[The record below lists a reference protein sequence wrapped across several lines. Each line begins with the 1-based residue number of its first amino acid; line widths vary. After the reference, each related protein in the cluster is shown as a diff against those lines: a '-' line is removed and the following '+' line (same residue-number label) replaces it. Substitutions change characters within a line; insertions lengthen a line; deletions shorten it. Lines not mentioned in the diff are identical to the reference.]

1 MAIFKVATAWSGT
14 SGGPG
19 ITQLYFQDIGNA
31 VPSQT
36 QVQTA
41 VNAVRQFWF
50 ACAGQLPNEIVL
62 TTSAQVDVFNQAN
75 GELTNSVIAA
85 TPPNSVTGTD
95 SGAYS
100 MASGMKATLQ
110 TNEIRNGRRVRGAIY
125 IVPAGFSSL
134 TNYGVIASGSRNVV
148 NAAGAALISSVIAQN
163 VNLIVWGRPVKDS
176 AGNVTR
182 DGSVNYVQGFDTN
195 EKGCVLR
202 GRRD

>member
-1 MAIFKVATAWSGT
+1 MSIFKVATAWAGT

-19 ITQLYFQDIGNA
+19 ITQLYFQDIGDA

-41 VNAVRQFWF
+41 VNAVRSFWNSS
-50 ACAGQLPNEIVL
+50 AGVLPNEVTL
-62 TTSAQVDVFNQAN
+62 SVSPQVDVFNQAT

-85 TPPNSVTGTD
+85 TPPAIVAGTD
-95 SGAYS
+95 AGAYA
-100 MASGMKATLQ
+100 MASGIKATLQ

-125 IVPAGFSSL
+125 IVPAGFTSL
-134 TNYGVIASGSRNVV
+134 TNLGVIASGSRNVV
-148 NAAGAALISSVIAQN
+148 NAAGTALIAAVVAQN

-182 DGSVNYVQGFDTN
+182 NGTVNYVQGFDAQ
-195 EKGCVLR
+195 EKGCILR